1 MVRCGLTVKTEPFSL
16 VTLMTVIPE
25 KPCPQAGSPKRRK
38 IVVGAREVFGELG
51 YERTSVDQIAARAG
65 VSKATVY
72 HHFQDK
78 KALFVASF
86 SEEADEL
93 REGVRC
99 MLHREP
105 EGAVGPALQ
114 AVGERLL
121 TLFLAPTIIGFY
133 RQAYAEIARFPEL
146 GETLFERG
154 PGALFAVVAEYLWRW
169 HERGA
174 LRIEDASAAAVHFV
188 MLCHGDLVLRG
199 QLGVLP
205 EPLGPA
211 ISATVRRGVA
221 VFLRAHAS

>member
-1 MVRCGLTVKTEPFSL
+1 
-16 VTLMTVIPE
+16 MTAMPE
-25 KPCPQAGSPKRRK
+25 KPCAQAHSPKRRQ

-72 HHFQDK
+72 HHFTDK

-121 TLFLAPTIIGFY
+121 ALFLAPAIVAFY
-133 RQAYAEIARFPEL
+133 RHAYAEIARFPEL

-154 PGALFAVVAEYLWRW
+154 PGALFAVVAEYLRRW
-169 HERGA
+169 HERGE
-174 LRIEDASAAAVHFV
+174 LRIVDPAAAAVQFV
-188 MLCHGDLVLRG
+188 MLCHGDLVVRA

-205 EPLGPA
+205 EPLAPA
-211 ISATVRRGVA
+211 ITATVQRAVA
-221 VFLRAHAS
+221 VFLAAHAV